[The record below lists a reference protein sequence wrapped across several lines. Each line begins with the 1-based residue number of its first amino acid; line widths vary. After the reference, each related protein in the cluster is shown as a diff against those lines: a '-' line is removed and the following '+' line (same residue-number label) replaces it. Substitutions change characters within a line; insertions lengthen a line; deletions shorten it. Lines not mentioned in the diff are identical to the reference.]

1 MIALVNPV
9 SSGAELA
16 RAFHERGAACVHV
29 YGPGVPVGPCPTGVR
44 VISYT
49 DVAVAARQLRALG
62 VSAVVAASEFG
73 VRPADELARLLE
85 LPGNDYA
92 LSAARRDK
100 ALMMERLR
108 ERGLRATRTAVVRT
122 ATELDQVL
130 ADFPFPLVVKPRDSA
145 GSDGCRVCADPEQ
158 ARAAFGQV
166 IHERNLMGRTND
178 AVLVQEYLDG
188 PQFIVNTVS
197 VGGRHTLGELY
208 AAHIDRQVGG
218 APVFRHMIS
227 ARTLDG
233 PDKELVGYVF
243 DCLDALGVSEGAAHT
258 EVRRTPDGPC
268 LVEVNARVMGPCLAP
283 DAYFAAFGYS
293 HQHLVVESMLDP
305 AAFALRDAAGY
316 GPDRHVAKVFLRAHR
331 DGVIRAAPGLD
342 LLRRLPGFHSVARL
356 AGIGDPVPDRLLTT
370 GASGIAFFV
379 HEDPATIENAL
390 RVLHEL
396 EDAGQFYELEPVS
409 R

>member
-1 MIALVNPV
+1 VIALVNPV

-16 RAFHERGAACVHV
+16 RAFHERGTACVHV
-29 YGPGVPVGPCPTGVR
+29 YGPGVPVGASPAGVR
-44 VISYT
+44 VISCS
-49 DVAVAARQLRALG
+49 DVAVAERELRALG

-73 VRPADELARLLE
+73 VRPADELAHRLG
-85 LPGNDYA
+85 LPGNTYE
-92 LSAARRDK
+92 LSEARRDK
-100 ALMMERLR
+100 SLMMRRLQQQ
-108 ERGLRATRTAVVRT
+108 GLRATRTAIVRT
-122 ATELDQVL
+122 EAELDQAL
-130 ADFPFPLVVKPRDSA
+130 AGFPFPLVVKPRDSA

-158 ARAAFGQV
+158 ARAAFAQV
-166 IHERNLMGRTND
+166 INERNLMGHTND

-197 VGGRHTLGELY
+197 AGGRHTLGELY
-208 AAHIDRQVGG
+208 AARIDRQPGG

-227 ARTLDG
+227 VRTLDG
-233 PDKELVGYVF
+233 SDKELVGYVF

-293 HQHLVVESMLDP
+293 HQHLVVESMVDP
-305 AAFALRDAAGY
+305 AVFALRDASGY

-331 DGVIRAAPGLD
+331 DGVVRAVPGLD

-356 AGIGDPVPDRLLTT
+356 AEIGRPVPDRLLTT

-396 EDAGQFYELEPVS
+396 EDAGRFYELEPVD